1 MYTIADISEIV
12 APQRSIIV
20 AHESIIQNLIYDTRK
35 IMNAET
41 GLFFAL
47 VNRRDGHDFIMD
59 AYSKGVRN
67 FVLQNDLQQE
77 LVLTDANILWVP
89 DTFLALQAIAAFQ
102 RKKFKSPVLGITG
115 SNGKTIVKEWL
126 FQLLSPEYK
135 IYRSPKSYNS
145 QLGVALSLWEL
156 NEQYNFAIIEAGIS
170 EVGEMARLEKMIK
183 PTHGVL
189 TNIGVA
195 HREGFQS
202 KEEKIDE
209 KLKLFTDAEVLVY
222 PQKYL
227 EHVYMPSQ
235 IYKFAWGD
243 EESCQLEVYSLK
255 KEDNQ
260 STLVSLC
267 FSRQI
272 FTVKIPF
279 VDQASIENAISCI
292 GVMIT
297 FGYDV
302 KVIAERIATLQP
314 MEMRLEL
321 KKGKQNSSII
331 DDSYSNDLV
340 ALQIALDFLKQQKQH
355 LRKILILSDI
365 PGVQV
370 KDEKTFGKLKR
381 LISESGLTELIFI
394 GPVLGQLVSQFTLP
408 ITNYA
413 DTKSFLEDLKHIN
426 YSDATILIK
435 GARDYHF
442 EQISKRLV
450 AKSHDTTLEINLNA
464 LEHNLNVYRGLLPPG
479 VKLMAMVKAFSYG
492 SGSFEIANLLQFNH
506 VDYLTVAFTDE
517 GVDLRNGGITLPIVV
532 MSPDEN
538 AFDAIVQHRLEPEIY
553 SFRIL
558 NSFIRY
564 LKQHDLK
571 GFPVHI
577 KVDTGMHRLG
587 FMPEEIEALLAVLK
601 NQEVIRVQS
610 VFSHLASAGNV
621 VDDKFTENQIQLLDE
636 FTAQLKQELGYS
648 FIRHIAATSGIALW
662 PSAYFDMVR
671 LGIGLY
677 GIDLE
682 REDLPVKEVSVLKTN
697 VTQIKQLS
705 ATETIGYNRAGVI
718 HRPSRIATIKI
729 GYADG
734 YDRRFGNGVGK
745 MSINGQIVATVGNIC
760 MDMCM
765 LDVTDI
771 EVNEEDEVIVYPDIK
786 EAALAIGTIPYELL
800 VNISQRVK
808 RVYFYE

>member
-1 MYTIADISEIV
+1 MYTISDISEIV
-12 APQRSIIV
+12 VPQRSIIV
-20 AHESIIQNLIYDTRK
+20 HHKSIIQNLIYDTRK
-35 IMNAET
+35 VVNAET

-47 VNRRDGHDFIMD
+47 INRRDGHEFIMD
-59 AYSKGVRN
+59 AYSKGIRN
-67 FVLQNDLQQE
+67 FVLQDDFQQE
-77 LVLTDANILWVP
+77 LVLPDANILWVA
-89 DTFLALQAIAAFQ
+89 DTFLALQAVAASQ
-102 RKKFKSPVLGITG
+102 RMKFKSPVLGITG

-145 QLGVALSLWEL
+145 QLGVALSLWGL

-170 EVGEMARLEKMIK
+170 EVGEMEKLQKMIK

-195 HREGFQS
+195 HKEGFQS
-202 KEEKIDE
+202 KEQKIAE

-222 PQKYL
+222 PKKYL
-227 EHVYMPSQ
+227 EHIYLPSQ
-235 IYKFAWGD
+235 IYKFAWGED
-243 EESCQLEVYSLK
+243 ESCQLEVYSFK
-255 KEDNQ
+255 KEGDQ
-260 STLVSLC
+260 ATLVSLC
-267 FSRQI
+267 FSRQF

-292 GVMIT
+292 AVMIT
-297 FGYDV
+297 FGYDF
-302 KVIAERIATLQP
+302 KTIAERIATLQP

-321 KKGKQNSSII
+321 KKGKHNSSII

-340 ALQIALDFLKQQKQH
+340 ALQIALDFLKQQKQNQ
-355 LRKILILSDI
+355 RKILILSDI

-370 KDEKTFGKLKR
+370 NDEKSISKLKR
-381 LISESGLTELIFI
+381 LIADSGLTDLIFI
-394 GPVLGQLVSQFTLP
+394 GPILSQLLTQFSLP
-408 ITNYA
+408 TTSYL
-413 DTKSFLEDLKHIN
+413 DTKSFIEGFKHID
-426 YSDATILIK
+426 YSNSTILIK

-450 AKSHDTTLEINLNA
+450 AKSHDTILEINLNA
-464 LEHNLNVYRGLLPPG
+464 LEHNLNVYRGLLPAG

-506 VDYLTVAFTDE
+506 VDYLTVAFADE

-538 AFDAIVQHRLEPEIY
+538 AFDAIVHHKLEPEIY
-553 SFRIL
+553 SFRVL
-558 NSFIRY
+558 NSFLRY
-564 LKQHDLK
+564 LQLQGIKD
-571 GFPVHI
+571 FPVHI

-587 FMPEEIEALLAVLK
+587 FMPDEVEELLVLLK
-601 NQEVIRVQS
+601 NQDAMKVQS

-621 VDDKFTENQIQLLDE
+621 VDNAFTENQIQLLDV
-636 FTAQLKQELGYS
+636 FSVKLKQELGYS
-648 FIRHIAATSGIALW
+648 FIRHIAATSGIDLW

-677 GIDLE
+677 GIDMD
-682 REDLPVKEVSVLKTN
+682 RDDLPVREVSVLKTN
-697 VTQIKQLS
+697 VTQIKEL
-705 ATETIGYNRAGVI
+705 AANETVGYNRAGKLQ
-718 HRPSRIATIKI
+718 RASRTATIKI

-745 MSINGQIVATVGNIC
+745 MSINGQLVSTIGNIC

-771 EVNEEDEVIVYPDIK
+771 DVNEEDEVIVYPDIK

>member
-1 MYTIADISEIV
+1 MYSIADISEIIG
-12 APQRSIIV
+12 PKRSIIV
-20 AHESIIQNLIYDTRK
+20 NGQCIIQNLIYDTRK
-35 IMNAET
+35 IVNAET

-47 VNRRDGHDFIMD
+47 VNRRDGHEFIMD
-59 AYSKGVRN
+59 AYSKGIRN
-67 FVLQNDLQQE
+67 FVLQDDFQQE
-77 LVLTDANILWVP
+77 LVLQDANILWVA
-89 DTFLALQAIAAFQ
+89 DTFLALQAIAGHQ
-102 RKKFKSPVLGITG
+102 RMQFKSPVLGITG

-156 NEQYNFAIIEAGIS
+156 NDQYNFAIIEAGIS
-170 EVGEMARLEKMIK
+170 EVGEMAKLQHMIR
-183 PTHGVL
+183 PTHGIL

-195 HREGFQS
+195 HKAGFDS
-202 KEEKIDE
+202 KEEKIAE
-209 KLKLFTDAEVLVY
+209 KLKLFTDAEVLIY
-222 PQKYL
+222 PKKYL
-227 EHVYMPSQ
+227 EHIYMPSQ
-235 IYKFAWGD
+235 LYKFAWGED
-243 EESCQLEVYSLK
+243 ESCQLEVYSVK
-255 KEDNQ
+255 KENDQ
-260 STLVSLC
+260 ATLLSLC
-267 FSRQI
+267 FSRQF

-292 GVMIT
+292 AVMIT
-297 FGYDV
+297 FGYDF
-302 KVIAERIATLQP
+302 KTIAERIATLQP

-321 KKGKQNSSII
+321 KKGKHNSSII

-340 ALQIALDFLKQQKQH
+340 ALQIALDFLKQQKQNT
-355 LRKILILSDI
+355 RKVLILSDI
-365 PGVQV
+365 PGVELH
-370 KDEKTFGKLKR
+370 DEKSISKLKR
-381 LISESGLTELIFI
+381 LIDASDLTDLIFI
-394 GPVLGQLVSQFTLP
+394 GPILSQLPAQFSLP
-408 ITNYA
+408 VTSYP
-413 DTKSFLEDLKHIN
+413 DTASLIEDFKHIE
-426 YSDATILIK
+426 YSNATILIK

-450 AKSHDTTLEINLNA
+450 AKSHDTILEINLNA
-464 LEHNLNVYRGLLPPG
+464 LEHNLNIYRGLLPAG

-506 VDYLTVAFTDE
+506 VDYLTVAFADE

-538 AFDAIVQHRLEPEIY
+538 AFDAIVQHKLEPEIY

-558 NSFIRY
+558 GSFLRY
-564 LKQHDLK
+564 LELHQLK
-571 GFPVHI
+571 NFPVHI

-587 FMPEEIEALLAVLK
+587 FMPDEIDDLLAVLK
-601 NQEVIRVQS
+601 NQEAMKVKS
-610 VFSHLASAGNV
+610 VFSHLASAGNK
-621 VDDKFTENQIQLLDE
+621 VDHAFTENQIHLLDI
-636 FTAQLKQELGYS
+636 FTIKLKQELGYS
-648 FIRHIAATSGIALW
+648 FIRHIAATSGIDLW

-677 GIDLE
+677 GIDMD
-682 REDLPVKEVSVLKTN
+682 RDDLPVREVSVLKTN
-697 VTQIKQLS
+697 VTQIKSLA
-705 ATETIGYNRAGVI
+705 ATETVGYNRAGVLN
-718 HRPSRIATIKI
+718 RASRIATIKI

-745 MSINGQIVATVGNIC
+745 MSINGQVVRTIGNIC

-771 EVNEEDEVIVYPDIK
+771 DVNEEDEVIVYPDLK

>member
-1 MYTIADISEIV
+1 M
-12 APQRSIIV
+12 
-20 AHESIIQNLIYDTRK
+20 
-35 IMNAET
+35 
-41 GLFFAL
+41 
-47 VNRRDGHDFIMD
+47 
-59 AYSKGVRN
+59 
-67 FVLQNDLQQE
+67 
-77 LVLTDANILWVP
+77 
-89 DTFLALQAIAAFQ
+89 
-102 RKKFKSPVLGITG
+102 
-115 SNGKTIVKEWL
+115 
-126 FQLLSPEYK
+126 
-135 IYRSPKSYNS
+135 
-145 QLGVALSLWEL
+145 
-156 NEQYNFAIIEAGIS
+156 
-170 EVGEMARLEKMIK
+170 
-183 PTHGVL
+183 
-189 TNIGVA
+189 
-195 HREGFQS
+195 
-202 KEEKIDE
+202 
-209 KLKLFTDAEVLVY
+209 
-222 PQKYL
+222 
-227 EHVYMPSQ
+227 
-235 IYKFAWGD
+235 
-243 EESCQLEVYSLK
+243 
-255 KEDNQ
+255 
-260 STLVSLC
+260 
-267 FSRQI
+267 
-272 FTVKIPF
+272 
-279 VDQASIENAISCI
+279 
-292 GVMIT
+292 
-297 FGYDV
+297 
-302 KVIAERIATLQP
+302 
-314 MEMRLEL
+314 
-321 KKGKQNSSII
+321 
-331 DDSYSNDLV
+331 

-587 FMPEEIEALLAVLK
+587 FMPEEIEALLAILK

>member
-1 MYTIADISEIV
+1 MYSIADISEIIG
-12 APQRSIIV
+12 PKRSIIV
-20 AHESIIQNLIYDTRK
+20 NGQCIIQNLIYDTRK
-35 IMNAET
+35 IVNAET

-47 VNRRDGHDFIMD
+47 VNRRDGHEFIMD
-59 AYSKGVRN
+59 AYSKGIRN
-67 FVLQNDLQQE
+67 FVLQDDFQQE
-77 LVLTDANILWVP
+77 LVLQDANILWVA
-89 DTFLALQAIAAFQ
+89 DTFLALQAIAGHQ
-102 RKKFKSPVLGITG
+102 RMQFKSPVLGITG

-156 NEQYNFAIIEAGIS
+156 NDQYNFAIIEAGIS
-170 EVGEMARLEKMIK
+170 EVGEMAKLQHMIR
-183 PTHGVL
+183 PTHGIL

-195 HREGFQS
+195 HKAGFDS
-202 KEEKIDE
+202 KEEKIAE
-209 KLKLFTDAEVLVY
+209 KLKLFTDAEVLIY
-222 PQKYL
+222 PKKYL
-227 EHVYMPSQ
+227 EHIYMPSQ
-235 IYKFAWGD
+235 LYKFAWGED
-243 EESCQLEVYSLK
+243 ESCQLEVYSVK
-255 KEDNQ
+255 KENDQ
-260 STLVSLC
+260 ATLLSLC
-267 FSRQI
+267 FSRQF

-292 GVMIT
+292 AVMIT
-297 FGYDV
+297 FGYDF
-302 KVIAERIATLQP
+302 KTIAERIATLQP

-321 KKGKQNSSII
+321 KKGKHNSSII

-340 ALQIALDFLKQQKQH
+340 ALQIALDFLKQQKQNT
-355 LRKILILSDI
+355 RKVLILSDI
-365 PGVQV
+365 PGVELH
-370 KDEKTFGKLKR
+370 DEKSISKLKR
-381 LISESGLTELIFI
+381 LIDASDLTDLIFI
-394 GPVLGQLVSQFTLP
+394 GPILSQLPAQFSLP
-408 ITNYA
+408 VTSYP
-413 DTKSFLEDLKHIN
+413 DTASFIEDFKHIE
-426 YSDATILIK
+426 YSNVTILIK

-450 AKSHDTTLEINLNA
+450 AKSHDTILEINLNA
-464 LEHNLNVYRGLLPPG
+464 LEHNLNIYRGLLPAG

-506 VDYLTVAFTDE
+506 VDYLTVAFADE

-538 AFDAIVQHRLEPEIY
+538 AFDAIVQHKLEPEIY

-558 NSFIRY
+558 GSFLRY
-564 LKQHDLK
+564 LELHQLK
-571 GFPVHI
+571 NFPVHI

-587 FMPEEIEALLAVLK
+587 FMPDEIDDLLAVLK
-601 NQEVIRVQS
+601 NQEAMKVQS
-610 VFSHLASAGNV
+610 VFSHLASAGNK
-621 VDDKFTENQIQLLDE
+621 VDHAFTENQIHLLDI
-636 FTAQLKQELGYS
+636 FTTKLKQELGYS
-648 FIRHIAATSGIALW
+648 FIRHIAATSGIDLW

-677 GIDLE
+677 GIDMD
-682 REDLPVKEVSVLKTN
+682 RDDLPVREVSVLKTN
-697 VTQIKQLS
+697 VTQIKSLA
-705 ATETIGYNRAGVI
+705 ATETVGYNRAGVLN
-718 HRPSRIATIKI
+718 RASRIATIKI

-745 MSINGQIVATVGNIC
+745 MSINGQVVRTIGNIC

-771 EVNEEDEVIVYPDIK
+771 DVNEEDEVIVYPDLK

>member
-1 MYTIADISEIV
+1 MYSIADISEIIG
-12 APQRSIIV
+12 PKRSIIV
-20 AHESIIQNLIYDTRK
+20 NGQCIIQNLIYDTRK
-35 IMNAET
+35 IVNAET

-47 VNRRDGHDFIMD
+47 VNRRDGHEFIMD
-59 AYSKGVRN
+59 AYSKGIRN
-67 FVLQNDLQQE
+67 FVLQDDFQQE
-77 LVLTDANILWVP
+77 LVLQDANILWVA
-89 DTFLALQAIAAFQ
+89 DTFLALQAIAGHQ
-102 RKKFKSPVLGITG
+102 RMQFKSPVLGITG

-156 NEQYNFAIIEAGIS
+156 NDQYNFAIIEAGIS
-170 EVGEMARLEKMIK
+170 EVGEMAKLQHMIR
-183 PTHGVL
+183 PTHGIL

-195 HREGFQS
+195 HKAGFDS
-202 KEEKIDE
+202 KEEKIAE
-209 KLKLFTDAEVLVY
+209 KLKLFTDAEVLIY
-222 PQKYL
+222 PKKYL
-227 EHVYMPSQ
+227 EHIYMPSQ
-235 IYKFAWGD
+235 LYKFAWGED
-243 EESCQLEVYSLK
+243 ESCQLEVYSVK
-255 KEDNQ
+255 KENDQ
-260 STLVSLC
+260 ATLLSLC
-267 FSRQI
+267 FSRQF

-292 GVMIT
+292 AVMIT
-297 FGYDV
+297 FGYDF
-302 KVIAERIATLQP
+302 KTIAERIATLQP

-321 KKGKQNSSII
+321 KKGKHNSSII

-340 ALQIALDFLKQQKQH
+340 ALQIALDFLKQQKQNT
-355 LRKILILSDI
+355 RKVLILSDI
-365 PGVQV
+365 PGVELH
-370 KDEKTFGKLKR
+370 DEKSISKLKR
-381 LISESGLTELIFI
+381 LIDASDLTDLIFI
-394 GPVLGQLVSQFTLP
+394 GPILSQLPAQFSLP
-408 ITNYA
+408 VTSYP
-413 DTKSFLEDLKHIN
+413 DTASLIEDFKHIE
-426 YSDATILIK
+426 YSNATILIK

-450 AKSHDTTLEINLNA
+450 AKSHDTILEINLNA
-464 LEHNLNVYRGLLPPG
+464 LEHNLNIYRGLLPAG

-506 VDYLTVAFTDE
+506 VDYLTVAFADE

-538 AFDAIVQHRLEPEIY
+538 AFDAIVQHKLEPEIY

-558 NSFIRY
+558 SSFLRY
-564 LKQHDLK
+564 LELHQLK
-571 GFPVHI
+571 NFPVHI

-587 FMPEEIEALLAVLK
+587 FMPDEIDDLLAVLK
-601 NQEVIRVQS
+601 NQEAMKVKS
-610 VFSHLASAGNV
+610 VFSHLASAGNK
-621 VDDKFTENQIQLLDE
+621 VDHAFTENQIHLLDI
-636 FTAQLKQELGYS
+636 FTIKLKQELGYS
-648 FIRHIAATSGIALW
+648 FIRHIAATSGIDLW

-677 GIDLE
+677 GIDMD
-682 REDLPVKEVSVLKTN
+682 RDDLPVREVSVLKTN
-697 VTQIKQLS
+697 VTQIKSLA
-705 ATETIGYNRAGVI
+705 ATETVGYNRAGVLN
-718 HRPSRIATIKI
+718 RASRIATIKI

-745 MSINGQIVATVGNIC
+745 MSINGQVVRTIGNIC

-771 EVNEEDEVIVYPDIK
+771 DVNEEDEVIVYPDLK

>member
-1 MYTIADISEIV
+1 MDTISDISEIV
-12 APQRSIIV
+12 VPQRSIIV
-20 AHESIIQNLIYDTRK
+20 HHKSIIQNLIYDTRK
-35 IMNAET
+35 VVNAET

-47 VNRRDGHDFIMD
+47 INRRDGHEFIMD
-59 AYSKGVRN
+59 AYSKGIRN
-67 FVLQNDLQQE
+67 FVLQDDFQQE
-77 LVLTDANILWVP
+77 LVLPDANILWVA
-89 DTFLALQAIAAFQ
+89 DTFLALQAVAASQ
-102 RKKFKSPVLGITG
+102 RMKFKSPVLGITG

-170 EVGEMARLEKMIK
+170 EVGEMEKLQKMIK

-195 HREGFQS
+195 HKEGFQS
-202 KEEKIDE
+202 KEQKIAE

-222 PQKYL
+222 PKKYL
-227 EHVYMPSQ
+227 EHIYMPSQ
-235 IYKFAWGD
+235 IYKFAWGED
-243 EESCQLEVYSLK
+243 ESCQLEVYSLK
-255 KEDNQ
+255 KEGDQ
-260 STLVSLC
+260 ATLVSLC
-267 FSRQI
+267 FSRQF

-292 GVMIT
+292 AVMIT
-297 FGYDV
+297 FGYDF
-302 KVIAERIATLQP
+302 KTIAERIATLQP

-321 KKGKQNSSII
+321 KKGKHNSSII

-340 ALQIALDFLKQQKQH
+340 ALQIALDFLKQQKQNQ
-355 LRKILILSDI
+355 RKILILSDI
-365 PGVQV
+365 PGVHAN
-370 KDEKTFGKLKR
+370 DEKSISKLKR
-381 LISESGLTELIFI
+381 LITDSGLTDLIFI
-394 GPVLGQLVSQFTLP
+394 GPILNQLLTQFSLP
-408 ITNYA
+408 TTSYL
-413 DTKSFLEDLKHIN
+413 DTKSFIEGFKHID
-426 YSDATILIK
+426 YSNSTILIK

-450 AKSHDTTLEINLNA
+450 AKSHDTILEINLNA
-464 LEHNLNVYRGLLPPG
+464 LEHNLNIYRGLLPAG

-506 VDYLTVAFTDE
+506 VDYLTVAFADE

-538 AFDAIVQHRLEPEIY
+538 AFDAIVHHKLEPEIY
-553 SFRIL
+553 SFRVL
-558 NSFIRY
+558 NSFLRY
-564 LKQHDLK
+564 LLQQGLK
-571 GFPVHI
+571 DFPVHI

-587 FMPEEIEALLAVLK
+587 FMPEEIDELLAILK
-601 NQEVIRVQS
+601 NQDAMKVQS
-610 VFSHLASAGNV
+610 VFSHLASAGNA
-621 VDDKFTENQIQLLDE
+621 VDNAFTENQIHLLDV
-636 FTAQLKQELGYS
+636 FTIKLKQELGYS
-648 FIRHIAATSGIALW
+648 FIRHIAATSGIDLW

-677 GIDLE
+677 GIDMD
-682 REDLPVKEVSVLKTN
+682 RDDLPVREVSVLKTN
-697 VTQIKQLS
+697 VTQIKEL
-705 ATETIGYNRAGVI
+705 AANETVGYNRAGKLQ
-718 HRPSRIATIKI
+718 RASRTATIKI

-745 MSINGQIVATVGNIC
+745 MSINGQLVSTIGNIC

-771 EVNEEDEVIVYPDIK
+771 DVNEEDEVIVYPDIK

>member
-1 MYTIADISEIV
+1 MYTISDISEIV
-12 APQRSIIV
+12 VPQRSIIV
-20 AHESIIQNLIYDTRK
+20 HHKSIIQNLIYDTRK
-35 IMNAET
+35 IINAET

-47 VNRRDGHDFIMD
+47 INRRDGHEFIMD
-59 AYSKGVRN
+59 AYSKGIRN
-67 FVLQNDLQQE
+67 FVLQDNFQQE
-77 LVLTDANILWVP
+77 LVLPDANILWVA
-89 DTFLALQAIAAFQ
+89 DTFLALQAVAEAQ
-102 RKKFKSPVLGITG
+102 RMKFKSPVLGITG

-170 EVGEMARLEKMIK
+170 EVGEMQKLQKMIK

-195 HREGFQS
+195 HKEGFQS
-202 KEEKIDE
+202 KEEKITE

-222 PQKYL
+222 PKKYL
-227 EHVYMPSQ
+227 EHIYIPSQ
-235 IYKFAWGD
+235 IYKFAWGED
-243 EESCQLEVYSLK
+243 ESCQLEVYSLK
-255 KEDNQ
+255 KEGDQ
-260 STLVSLC
+260 ATLVSLC
-267 FSRQI
+267 FSRQF

-292 GVMIT
+292 AVMIT
-297 FGYDV
+297 FGYDF
-302 KVIAERIATLQP
+302 KTIAERIATLQP

-321 KKGKQNSSII
+321 KKGKHNSSII

-340 ALQIALDFLKQQKQH
+340 ALQIALDFLKQQKQNQ
-355 LRKILILSDI
+355 RKILILSDI

-370 KDEKTFGKLKR
+370 NDDKSISKLKR
-381 LISESGLTELIFI
+381 LITDSGLTDLIFI
-394 GPVLGQLVSQFTLP
+394 GPVLSQLLTQFSLP
-408 ITNYA
+408 TTSYL
-413 DTKSFLEDLKHIN
+413 DTKSFIEDFKHID
-426 YSDATILIK
+426 YSNSTILIK

-450 AKSHDTTLEINLNA
+450 AKSHDTILEINLNA
-464 LEHNLNVYRGLLPPG
+464 LEHNLNVYRGLLPVG

-506 VDYLTVAFTDE
+506 VDYLTVAFADE

-538 AFDAIVQHRLEPEIY
+538 AFDAIVHHKLEPEIY

-558 NSFIRY
+558 NSFLRY
-564 LKQHDLK
+564 LQQQGIKD
-571 GFPVHI
+571 FPVHI

-587 FMPEEIEALLAVLK
+587 FMPEEVDELLALLK
-601 NQEVIRVQS
+601 NQDAMKVQS

-621 VDDKFTENQIQLLDE
+621 VDNAFTENQIYLLDV
-636 FTAQLKQELGYS
+636 FTAKLKQELGYS
-648 FIRHIAATSGIALW
+648 FIRHIAATSGIDLW

-677 GIDLE
+677 GIDMD
-682 REDLPVKEVSVLKTN
+682 RDDLPVREVSVLKTN
-697 VTQIKQLS
+697 VTQIKEL
-705 ATETIGYNRAGVI
+705 AADETVGYNRAGKLQ
-718 HRPSRIATIKI
+718 RASRTATIKI

-745 MSINGQIVATVGNIC
+745 MLINGQLVSTIGNIC

-771 EVNEEDEVIVYPDIK
+771 DVHEEDEVIIYPDIK

>member
-1 MYTIADISEIV
+1 MYTIADISGILV
-12 APQRSIIV
+12 PTRSIVI
-20 AHESIIQNLIYDTRK
+20 AADAIIQSLIYDTRK
-35 IMNAET
+35 IVNAET

-47 VNRRDGHDFIMD
+47 INRRDGHQYIKD
-59 AYSKGVRN
+59 AYLKGVRN
-67 FVLQNDLQQE
+67 FVLQEDMQQE
-77 LVLTDANILWVP
+77 FALPDANILWVS
-89 DTFLALQAIAAFQ
+89 DTFLALQSLAAYQ
-102 RKKFKSPVLGITG
+102 RSKFKFPVLGITG

-126 FQLLSPEYK
+126 YQLMSPDYK

-156 NEQYNFAIIEAGIS
+156 NDQYNFAIIEAGIS
-170 EVGEMARLEKMIK
+170 EVGEMAKLEQMIK
-183 PTHGVL
+183 PTHGLL
-189 TNIGVA
+189 TNIGIA
-195 HREGFQS
+195 HKSGFES
-202 KEEKIDE
+202 KQEKIAE
-209 KLKLFTDAEVLVY
+209 KLKLFTHAEALIY

-227 EHVYMPSQ
+227 ENIYIPSQ
-235 IYKFAWGD
+235 IYKFAWGED
-243 EESCQLEVYSLK
+243 ESCQLEIYSVK
-255 KEDNQ
+255 RENDQ

-267 FSRQI
+267 FSRQF

-292 GVMIT
+292 AVMIS
-297 FGYDV
+297 FGYDF
-302 KVIAERIATLQP
+302 KVIAARIALLQP

-355 LRKILILSDI
+355 QRKILILSDI
-365 PGVQV
+365 PGVQLN
-370 KDEKTFGKLKR
+370 DEKSITKLRR
-381 LISESGLTELIFI
+381 LIAESELTELIFV
-394 GPVLGQLVSQFTLP
+394 GPILSQLLSQFALP
-408 ITNYA
+408 IKNYA
-413 DTKSFLEDLKHIN
+413 DTKSFIEDLKNIDYH
-426 YSDATILIK
+426 DATVLIK
-435 GARDYHF
+435 GAREYHF

-464 LEHNLNVYRGLLPPG
+464 LEHNLNVYRSLLPAG

-506 VDYLTVAFTDE
+506 VDYLTVAFADE

-532 MSPDEN
+532 MSPDES
-538 AFDAIVQHRLEPEIY
+538 AFDAIVHNNLEPEIY

-558 NSFIRY
+558 ASFLRY
-564 LKQHDLK
+564 LEQHDLK
-571 GFPVHI
+571 NFPVHI

-587 FMPEEIEALLAVLK
+587 FMPDEIDSLLDILK
-601 NQEVIRVQS
+601 NQKAMKVQS
-610 VFSHLASAGNV
+610 VFSHLASAGNAR
-621 VDDKFTENQIQLLDE
+621 DNQFTEKQITLLDA
-636 FTAQLKQELGYS
+636 FTKKLQHELGYT
-648 FIRHIAATSGIALW
+648 FIRHIAATSGIDLW

-677 GIDLE
+677 GIDMD
-682 REDLPVKEVSVLKTN
+682 RADLPVQEVSVLKTN
-697 VTQIKQLS
+697 VTQIKFLPE
-705 ATETIGYNRAGVI
+705 TETVGYNRAGKLS
-718 HRPSRIATIKI
+718 RPSRIATIKI

-734 YDRRFGNGVGK
+734 YDRRFGNGIGK
-745 MSINGQIVATVGNIC
+745 MSINGQLVATIGHIC

-771 EVNEEDEVIVYPDIK
+771 DVQEEDEVIVYPDLK

>member
-1 MYTIADISEIV
+1 MYTISDISEIV
-12 APQRSIIV
+12 VPKRSIIV
-20 AHESIIQNLIYDTRK
+20 HHKSIIQNLIYDTRK
-35 IMNAET
+35 IVNAET

-47 VNRRDGHDFIMD
+47 INRRDGHDFIMD
-59 AYSKGVRN
+59 AYSKGIRN
-67 FVLQNDLQQE
+67 FVLQNDFQQE
-77 LVLTDANILWVP
+77 LILPDANVLWVA
-89 DTFLALQAIAAFQ
+89 DTFLALQAVAETQ
-102 RKKFKSPVLGITG
+102 RMKFKSPVLGITG

-170 EVGEMARLEKMIK
+170 EVGEMEKLQKMIK

-195 HREGFQS
+195 HKEGFQS
-202 KEEKIDE
+202 KEEKIAQ

-222 PQKYL
+222 PKKYL
-227 EHVYMPSQ
+227 EQIYMPSQ
-235 IYKFAWGD
+235 IYKFAWGED
-243 EESCQLEVYSLK
+243 ESCQLEVYSLK
-255 KEDNQ
+255 KEGDQ
-260 STLVSLC
+260 ATLVSLC
-267 FSRQI
+267 FSRQF

-292 GVMIT
+292 AVMIT
-297 FGYDV
+297 FGYDF
-302 KVIAERIATLQP
+302 KTIADRIATLQP

-321 KKGKQNSSII
+321 KKGKHNTSII

-340 ALQIALDFLKQQKQH
+340 ALQIALDFLKQQKQNS
-355 LRKILILSDI
+355 RKVLILSDI
-365 PGVQV
+365 PGVQLH
-370 KDEKTFGKLKR
+370 DEKSISKLKR
-381 LISESGLTELIFI
+381 LVAASGLTDLIFI
-394 GPVLGQLVSQFTLP
+394 GPILSQLEAQFSLP
-408 ITNYA
+408 TASYS
-413 DTKSFLEDLKHIN
+413 DTKSFIDGFKHID
-426 YSDATILIK
+426 YSNSTILIK

-450 AKSHDTTLEINLNA
+450 AKSHDTILEINLNA
-464 LEHNLNVYRGLLPPG
+464 LEHNLNVYRGLLPAG

-506 VDYLTVAFTDE
+506 VDYLTVAFADE

-538 AFDAIVQHRLEPEIY
+538 AFDAIVHHKLEPEIY
-553 SFRIL
+553 SFRVL
-558 NSFIRY
+558 NSFLRY
-564 LKQHDLK
+564 LLQQGLK
-571 GFPVHI
+571 DFPVHI

-587 FMPEEIEALLAVLK
+587 FMPEEVDELLAILK
-601 NQEVIRVQS
+601 NQDAMKVQS
-610 VFSHLASAGNV
+610 VFSHLASAGNA
-621 VDDKFTENQIQLLDE
+621 VDNDFTESQIHLLDV
-636 FTAQLKQELGYS
+636 FTTKLKEELGYS
-648 FIRHIAATSGIALW
+648 FIRHIAATSGIDLW

-677 GIDLE
+677 GIDMD
-682 REDLPVKEVSVLKTN
+682 RDDLPVREVSVLKTN
-697 VTQIKQLS
+697 VTQIKEL
-705 ATETIGYNRAGVI
+705 AANETVGYNRAGMLQ
-718 HRPSRIATIKI
+718 RASRTATIKI

-745 MSINGQIVATVGNIC
+745 MSINGQLVSTIGNIC

-771 EVNEEDEVIVYPDIK
+771 NVNEEDEVIVYPDIK

>member
-1 MYTIADISEIV
+1 MYSIADISEILS
-12 APQRSIIV
+12 PQRSIIV
-20 AHESIIQNLIYDTRK
+20 NDQCIIQNLIYDTRK
-35 IMNAET
+35 IVNAET

-47 VNRRDGHDFIMD
+47 VNRRDGHEFIMD
-59 AYSKGVRN
+59 AYSKGIRN
-67 FVLQNDLQQE
+67 FVLQDDFQQE
-77 LVLTDANILWVP
+77 LVLQDANILWVA
-89 DTFLALQAIAAFQ
+89 DTFLALQAIAGHQ
-102 RKKFKSPVLGITG
+102 RMKFKSPVLGITG

-156 NEQYNFAIIEAGIS
+156 NDQYNFAIIEAGIS
-170 EVGEMARLEKMIK
+170 EVGEMAKLQQMIK
-183 PTHGVL
+183 PTHGIL

-195 HREGFQS
+195 HKEGFDS
-202 KEEKIDE
+202 KEQKIAE
-209 KLKLFTDAEVLVY
+209 KLKLFTDAEVLIY
-222 PQKYL
+222 PKKYL
-227 EHVYMPSQ
+227 EHIYMPSQ
-235 IYKFAWGD
+235 IYKFAWGED
-243 EESCQLEVYSLK
+243 DSCQLEVYSVK
-255 KEDNQ
+255 KEEDQ
-260 STLVSLC
+260 ATLLSLC
-267 FSRQI
+267 FSRQF

-292 GVMIT
+292 AVMIT
-297 FGYDV
+297 FGYDF
-302 KVIAERIATLQP
+302 KTIAERIATLQP

-321 KKGKQNSSII
+321 KKGKHNSSII

-340 ALQIALDFLKQQKQH
+340 AMQIALDFLKQQKQNQ
-355 LRKILILSDI
+355 RKVLILSDI
-365 PGVQV
+365 PGVRLH
-370 KDEKTFGKLKR
+370 DEKSINKLKR
-381 LISESGLTELIFI
+381 LIIDSDLTDLIFI
-394 GPVLGQLVSQFTLP
+394 GPILNQLSAQFSLP
-408 ITNYA
+408 VTSYP
-413 DTKSFLEDLKHIN
+413 DTASFIEDFKHIE
-426 YSDATILIK
+426 YSNATILIK

-450 AKSHDTTLEINLNA
+450 AKSHDTILEINLNA
-464 LEHNLNVYRGLLPPG
+464 LEHNLNVYRGLLPAG

-506 VDYLTVAFTDE
+506 VDYLTVAFADE

-538 AFDAIVQHRLEPEIY
+538 AFDAIVQYKLEPEIY

-558 NSFIRY
+558 ASFLRY
-564 LKQHDLK
+564 LELHQLK
-571 GFPVHI
+571 NFPVHI

-587 FMPEEIEALLAVLK
+587 FMPEEIDELLAVLK
-601 NQEVIRVQS
+601 DQEAMKVQS
-610 VFSHLASAGNV
+610 VFSHLASAGNA
-621 VDDKFTENQIQLLDE
+621 VDHAFTENQIHLLDV
-636 FTAQLKQELGYS
+636 FATKLKQELGYS
-648 FIRHIAATSGIALW
+648 FIRHIAATSGIDLW

-677 GIDLE
+677 GIDMD
-682 REDLPVKEVSVLKTN
+682 RDDLPVREVSVLKTN
-697 VTQIKQLS
+697 VTQIKSLA
-705 ATETIGYNRAGVI
+705 ATETVGYNRAGVLK
-718 HRPSRIATIKI
+718 RASRTATIKI

-745 MSINGQIVATVGNIC
+745 MSINGQLVPTIGNIC

-771 EVNEEDEVIVYPDIK
+771 DVNEEDEVIVYPDLK